1 MLQKI
6 NAAKADDGSDGES
19 TEEDNQQ
26 ELDAER
32 ARQADQ
38 IRFEKTERLRKALEE
53 YRLEE
58 LEQERIRMDEQRAR
72 IEEES
77 EGMEE
82 DESEGMEEDE
92 DAGENRPGKSK
103 KNARIAEVRVQSSG
117 NNKTA
122 RVVKKRMHSEKQEGV
137 RKQPK
142 RQKAE
147 TAQDS
152 AVVRRKENASVTIG
166 MRLRSRKN

>member
-1 MLQKI
+1 MI
-6 NAAKADDGSDGES
+6 RAEKAYDGSDGES
-19 TEEDNQQ
+19 TEEENQQ

-32 ARQADQ
+32 ARRADQ
-38 IRFEKTERLRKALEE
+38 IRFEKTERLRKAFEE
-53 YRLEE
+53 YRLQE

-82 DESEGMEEDE
+82 EA
-92 DAGENRPGKSK
+92 DAGENRPGKAK
-103 KNARIAEVRVQSSG
+103 KNARNAEARVQSSG
-117 NNKTA
+117 NNETA
-122 RVVKKRMHSEKQEGV
+122 QVVKKRMHSEKQEGDKAV
-137 RKQPK
+137 RRQPK

-147 TAQDS
+147 TARDS

-166 MRLRSRKN
+166 MRLRSRKNQIV